1 MSANDPAPVVT
12 RPEDVLPDDQ
22 DRAVIGG
29 VDIRKGTIAAF
40 LRNARR
46 WRDPATPEAE
56 RERLAQEMRD
66 AVPALR
72 ALDLLDI
79 FSPRD
84 PALAAL
90 IDSVRD

>member
-46 WRDPATPEAE
+46 WRDPATPEGG
-56 RERLAQEMRD
+56 ERLAQEMRD

-90 IDSVRD
+90 IDSVRG